1 MARERKEG
9 KKGLGVFQFP
19 GEAAGV
25 RALNATAFQV
35 EAKATSSGL
44 RRIQLTPSF
53 LVTPT
58 GPFPS
63 PLPPLREIDS
73 RVEEAFPGTA
83 FLMVISPQ
91 HHLPAAAAPAPCA
104 ASGPRG
110 PETRR
115 RAGSRQPQSGPS
127 RSAARTV
134 GVQLRASRSPSPAYQ
149 GTERVLEPRPSFL
162 GSCGRPGVRP
172 LLSASAPGAG

>member
-1 MARERKEG
+1 MAIGRKEG

-25 RALNATAFQV
+25 RALNTTAFQV

-73 RVEEAFPGTA
+73 RGEEAFPGTA
-83 FLMVISPQ
+83 FLMVIGPQ

-115 RAGSRQPQSGPS
+115 RAGSRP
-127 RSAARTV
+127 
-134 GVQLRASRSPSPAYQ
+134 ASQVS
-149 GTERVLEPRPSFL
+149 
-162 GSCGRPGVRP
+162 
-172 LLSASAPGAG
+172 

>member
-1 MARERKEG
+1 MARGRKEG

-19 GEAAGV
+19 GEAAGD

-44 RRIQLTPSF
+44 LRIQLTPSF

-63 PLPPLREIDS
+63 PLPPLSEIDS

-115 RAGSRQPQSGPS
+115 RAGSRP
-127 RSAARTV
+127 
-134 GVQLRASRSPSPAYQ
+134 ASQVS
-149 GTERVLEPRPSFL
+149 
-162 GSCGRPGVRP
+162 
-172 LLSASAPGAG
+172 

>member
-1 MARERKEG
+1 MARGRKEG

-83 FLMVISPQ
+83 FLMAQLRMDWIASSHVRKPFD
-91 HHLPAAAAPAPCA
+91 LAWTPAAPHPLNTPHC
-104 ASGPRG
+104 RG
-110 PETRR
+110 PPYHPFLATLKVAHLLCNGTVEII
-115 RAGSRQPQSGPS
+115 PLDE
-127 RSAARTV
+127 RSIPFQKENRFLFFSTH
-134 GVQLRASRSPSPAYQ
+134 
-149 GTERVLEPRPSFL
+149 GTK
-162 GSCGRPGVRP
+162 
-172 LLSASAPGAG
+172 

>member
-1 MARERKEG
+1 MARGRKEG
-9 KKGLGVFQFP
+9 KKGFGVFQFP

-63 PLPPLREIDS
+63 PLPPLGEIDS
-73 RVEEAFPGTA
+73 RVEEAFPGTG

-91 HHLPAAAAPAPCA
+91 HHLPAAAAPAPRA

-115 RAGSRQPQSGPS
+115 RAGSRPASQ
-127 RSAARTV
+127 A
-134 GVQLRASRSPSPAYQ
+134 QLRMDWIASSHVRKPFDLAWTPAAPHPLNIPRLQGSPLSPFPCNSKRSCPPP
-149 GTERVLEPRPSFL
+149 V
-162 GSCGRPGVRP
+162 
-172 LLSASAPGAG
+172 

>member
-1 MARERKEG
+1 MARGRKEG

-44 RRIQLTPSF
+44 LRIQLTPSF

-63 PLPPLREIDS
+63 PLPPLSEIDS

-115 RAGSRQPQSGPS
+115 RAGSRPASQ
-127 RSAARTV
+127 A
-134 GVQLRASRSPSPAYQ
+134 QLRMDWIASSHVRNRLTWLGPLPPPHPLNTPPLQGSPLSPFPSNSKRSCPPP
-149 GTERVLEPRPSFL
+149 V
-162 GSCGRPGVRP
+162 
-172 LLSASAPGAG
+172 